1 MSSPFIPH
9 TVNSISYP
17 PASPY
22 PPIILP
28 FVITS
33 SYDISTGIKN
43 IVIDIE
49 AFDTGAPLGIYQGSN
64 AYDGNSIRPGMWIT
78 SSIYGNGWL
87 IKTINS
93 QSSTTV
99 DCDVEDVDL
108 FNESLSPTTP
118 SLGVNEPGFVFE
130 LSEDGLPAI
139 TNSDVRNLLNINNW
153 QQFIGDLNARFQ
165 SRNLY
170 TTYFHAYQPSHTL
183 QVGNFIYIDPSDSTY
198 KVATNDTEFNYYI
211 IGNITSIGYPTSDWF
226 TYRPRGKYLTPE
238 RINFPYA
245 SPLTGSVGSLYYIQ
259 PNGSIST
266 NKPFLTSSPV
276 YIQVSTGSTGG
287 AGILIETS
295 SFSSSTGSLGLQG
308 PVGDPGPIGF
318 QGVQGYQ
325 GLFGPT
331 GYIGVQGLQ
340 GVQGYQG
347 LKGDV
352 GQGFVIF
359 ATSPSYTGLNNVIAT
374 GGNVGEF
381 VLITGGDL
389 FVYSGTG
396 AGSTGPGNS
405 YEYAGDIT
413 DESALLG
420 IQGNQGFQGLAGV
433 QGLSGLQGSMG
444 HTGDFGATVFTWDLI
459 DFNLTNS
466 NSIIS
471 TASASAFSYEYYIIP
486 CVVQFQAGQTNKFLA
501 GGFTDVFE
509 NLDGLLGLDYGFYL
523 LNNGQVRIYESGVD
537 QGVFGT
543 YTSSTFFM
551 VIYDGTYI
559 KYYIDGVLVR
569 TIIRGSSNPLYLYLY
584 SYTSNT
590 AINNVHFFPM
600 GANGLQGGIGPQGLQ
615 GLAGIQG
622 FQGYQGLQGLAGI
635 QGVQGYQGYQGF
647 QGYQGLRGKNAGV
660 ILYLNYPYQ
669 DYVSPNYLLRS
680 CPTGG
685 NSIYETLN
693 FTSYNQVEITSY
705 ETAYTYDDFSPVLT
719 QGYWEAEFFLS
730 APTGTFEAFV
740 QIYLSSSG
748 TVSLLSSSLAYTILP
763 TSSPLPYY
771 FDILMPS
778 TPIYPTDAFIAE
790 LNIINKNSYA
800 SSVNFYHL
808 GTTYSNIYTN
818 LMFKCKEGPQGPA
831 GAASMTGAMGP
842 QGFQGSIGVQGS
854 QGGYGYQGL
863 QGYQGTQGIQ
873 GPGLSYVSI
882 NTGTYYLSSN
892 KSYIWNV
899 PPIYNVINNGTAV
912 LYLPTGPQDADVI
925 TVIDGLQTWGNYMY
939 TGGISIASNSIPIIG
954 KISNPDNPYLISVR
968 SARQGS
974 ITFIYNSTNNTWQT
988 YTEQNSLNP
997 FNFNPIADKW
1007 SGWWSVTNRSNNISP
1022 ENLFDTQF
1030 LPEFN
1035 NFSATSLSYVN
1046 IDTSTYPIQI
1056 VWLFGSPKNPTS
1068 FNSMTTFVHEF
1079 LNEDY
1084 TTIYNIGSTHGNY
1097 FSTTTTMNYGLPYFV
1112 KNSPGV
1118 FKLQPDNN
1126 YSIFTSPGST
1136 GTEGLSFYPCENILL
1151 YKCSTP
1157 PPLSQSPDGKVFS
1170 YDPTNLS
1177 FSPGDDPVTL
1187 ATTMFEN
1194 LFLHSSPNVNDESST
1209 TSPSVTIDYN
1219 PYTETYNGGFMTAK
1233 EIFNQFLNGITFQ
1246 TSVYAVRKSYSGSS
1260 SDYFQGSTQLTDIF
1274 TNDCSYAY
1282 PGSNVVL
1289 SGFQNA
1295 WSSLNGVYTNGV
1307 SAIGDSFL
1315 RKSINPS
1322 MCDSTGSQP
1331 YNTNMFSLIKDTS
1344 SYDAIQTG
1352 AYKNFATNFGS
1363 PTVSVTHRFYSRM
1376 PYNEFVAAWIAF
1388 MQYVQGPETYS
1399 FASNI
1404 SIQQSSFNKG
1414 LVETKWN
1421 RLQNSYILPF
1431 SSRGFCDAGFI
1442 SRTYGEIGYFIFT
1455 GANIPLFSF
1464 NSYPNDPYQIQY
1476 AAYNQFYP
1484 SFNRINLLEKDN
1496 YDNDDILRLNKQTY
1510 IQNNYMTG
1518 CKTLYIGWI
1527 GTGATGPIEND
1538 PKYALSGFAY
1548 PLKNQQH
1555 NNTFGGSEF
1564 TSALFDLSF
1573 TPDYEYWCI
1582 QGQAKDFTPQGL
1594 DDRKYGLI
1602 IGQINPEFS
1611 SGANI
1616 GYIRLPDNRCL
1627 VDHYNLQ
1634 EQSIY
1639 APKTLNTGS
1648 SKYYREANSKVLS
1661 VITQYINSLNCDSVI
1676 IDCRYNNGGGIDG
1689 KSLAEFFGDD
1699 RNGLE
1704 YYDGYGG
1711 NGFNNLFQLST
1722 GSDVSNEL
1730 ATSLQ
1735 RLYVRENEENYPNSV
1750 FKGATGAQKKV
1761 IIISG
1766 MGTSGYGS
1774 VLYHYFIGDNFDKN
1788 IGSDT
1793 IVKFIGQMDSRF
1805 TGLQPSSRCID
1816 SPPVTTSSKVS
1827 IWPYL
1832 GYQTEGNSMGCYIQH
1847 IPPTSTGPYFSLY
1860 GEHPEYL
1867 GLDVIV
1873 PMSLQETVYPDIGA
1887 YTGAFSEAQVKYPNR
1902 YLSSVPFTPILND
1915 YTTWR
1920 DTLIEAAIQEAV

>member
-1 MSSPFIPH
+1 
-9 TVNSISYP
+9 
-17 PASPY
+17 
-22 PPIILP
+22 
-28 FVITS
+28 
-33 SYDISTGIKN
+33 
-43 IVIDIE
+43 
-49 AFDTGAPLGIYQGSN
+49 
-64 AYDGNSIRPGMWIT
+64 
-78 SSIYGNGWL
+78 
-87 IKTINS
+87 
-93 QSSTTV
+93 
-99 DCDVEDVDL
+99 
-108 FNESLSPTTP
+108 
-118 SLGVNEPGFVFE
+118 
-130 LSEDGLPAI
+130 
-139 TNSDVRNLLNINNW
+139 
-153 QQFIGDLNARFQ
+153 
-165 SRNLY
+165 
-170 TTYFHAYQPSHTL
+170 
-183 QVGNFIYIDPSDSTY
+183 
-198 KVATNDTEFNYYI
+198 
-211 IGNITSIGYPTSDWF
+211 
-226 TYRPRGKYLTPE
+226 
-238 RINFPYA
+238 
-245 SPLTGSVGSLYYIQ
+245 
-259 PNGSIST
+259 
-266 NKPFLTSSPV
+266 
-276 YIQVSTGSTGG
+276 
-287 AGILIETS
+287 
-295 SFSSSTGSLGLQG
+295 
-308 PVGDPGPIGF
+308 
-318 QGVQGYQ
+318 
-325 GLFGPT
+325 
-331 GYIGVQGLQ
+331 
-340 GVQGYQG
+340 
-347 LKGDV
+347 
-352 GQGFVIF
+352 
-359 ATSPSYTGLNNVIAT
+359 
-374 GGNVGEF
+374 
-381 VLITGGDL
+381 
-389 FVYSGTG
+389 
-396 AGSTGPGNS
+396 
-405 YEYAGDIT
+405 
-413 DESALLG
+413 
-420 IQGNQGFQGLAGV
+420 
-433 QGLSGLQGSMG
+433 
-444 HTGDFGATVFTWDLI
+444 
-459 DFNLTNS
+459 
-466 NSIIS
+466 
-471 TASASAFSYEYYIIP
+471 
-486 CVVQFQAGQTNKFLA
+486 
-501 GGFTDVFE
+501 
-509 NLDGLLGLDYGFYL
+509 
-523 LNNGQVRIYESGVD
+523 
-537 QGVFGT
+537 
-543 YTSSTFFM
+543 
-551 VIYDGTYI
+551 
-559 KYYIDGVLVR
+559 
-569 TIIRGSSNPLYLYLY
+569 
-584 SYTSNT
+584 
-590 AINNVHFFPM
+590 
-600 GANGLQGGIGPQGLQ
+600 
-615 GLAGIQG
+615 
-622 FQGYQGLQGLAGI
+622 
-635 QGVQGYQGYQGF
+635 
-647 QGYQGLRGKNAGV
+647 
-660 ILYLNYPYQ
+660 
-669 DYVSPNYLLRS
+669 
-680 CPTGG
+680 
-685 NSIYETLN
+685 
-693 FTSYNQVEITSY
+693 
-705 ETAYTYDDFSPVLT
+705 
-719 QGYWEAEFFLS
+719 
-730 APTGTFEAFV
+730 
-740 QIYLSSSG
+740 
-748 TVSLLSSSLAYTILP
+748 
-763 TSSPLPYY
+763 
-771 FDILMPS
+771 
-778 TPIYPTDAFIAE
+778 
-790 LNIINKNSYA
+790 
-800 SSVNFYHL
+800 
-808 GTTYSNIYTN
+808 
-818 LMFKCKEGPQGPA
+818 
-831 GAASMTGAMGP
+831 
-842 QGFQGSIGVQGS
+842 
-854 QGGYGYQGL
+854 
-863 QGYQGTQGIQ
+863 
-873 GPGLSYVSI
+873 
-882 NTGTYYLSSN
+882 
-892 KSYIWNV
+892 
-899 PPIYNVINNGTAV
+899 
-912 LYLPTGPQDADVI
+912 
-925 TVIDGLQTWGNYMY
+925 MY
-939 TGGISIASNSIPIIG
+939 TGGISIESNSIPIIG
-954 KISNPDNPYLISVR
+954 KISNPNNPYLISVR

-974 ITFIYNSTNNTWQT
+974 ITLIYNSTINTWQT

-1007 SGWWSVTNRSNNISP
+1007 SGWWSIANRSNNISP
-1022 ENLFDTQF
+1022 ETLFDTQF

-1079 LNEDY
+1079 LNDDY

-1118 FKLQPDNN
+1118 FKLQTDNE
-1126 YSIFTSPGST
+1126 YAIFTSPGST
-1136 GTEGLSFYPCENILL
+1136 GNEGLSFYPCENILL
-1151 YKCSTP
+1151 YKCSIP

-1209 TSPSVTIDYN
+1209 TSPNVTIDYN
-1219 PYTETYNGGFMTAK
+1219 PYAETYNGGFMASK

-1289 SGFQNA
+1289 SGFQNN

-1307 SAIGDSFL
+1307 SAVGDSFL

-1344 SYDAIQTG
+1344 SYDVIQTG

-1363 PTVSVTHRFYSRM
+1363 PAVSVTHRFYSRM

-1442 SRTYGEIGYFIFT
+1442 SRTYGEISYFIFT

-1484 SFNRINLLEKDN
+1484 SFNRINLVEKDD

-1527 GTGATGPIEND
+1527 GTGTTGPIEND
-1538 PKYALSGFAY
+1538 PNYALSGFAY

-1564 TSALFDLSF
+1564 TSSLFDLSF

-1582 QGQAKDFTPQGL
+1582 QGQGKDFTPQGL
-1594 DDRKYGLI
+1594 NERKYGLI

-1616 GYIRLPDNRCL
+1616 GYIRLPNNRCL
-1627 VDHYNLQ
+1627 VDQYNLQ

-1661 VITQYINSLNCDSVI
+1661 VITQYLNSLNCDSVI

-1689 KSLAEFFGDD
+1689 KALAEFFGDD
-1699 RNGLE
+1699 RNGLA

-1722 GSDVSNEL
+1722 GSGVSNEL
-1730 ATSLQ
+1730 ATSLT
-1735 RLYVRENEENYPNSV
+1735 RLYVRENETNYPNSV
-1750 FKGATGAQKKV
+1750 FKGLTGAQKKV

-1816 SPPVTTSSKVS
+1816 SPPVSTSSKVS
-1827 IWPYL
+1827 TWPYL

-1860 GEHPEYL
+1860 GEHPEFL
-1867 GLDVIV
+1867 GPDIII

-1887 YTGAFSEAQVKYPNR
+1887 YTGAFTDAQVKYPNR
-1902 YLSSVPFTPILND
+1902 YLSTVPFTPSLND

-1920 DTLIEAAIQEAV
+1920 DTLIESAIQEAV